1 MYSYILLYEISRT
14 LICKDDTDN
23 SSNIFVLEI
32 ETALINYL
40 VELCT
45 IDYTKTKP
53 IVNLVHNLL
62 LYALYCLYLFN
73 FVTDYSHSLQ
83 K

>member
-1 MYSYILLYEISRT
+1 M
-14 LICKDDTDN
+14 
-23 SSNIFVLEI
+23 
-32 ETALINYL
+32 
-40 VELCT
+40 VELCA
-45 IDYTKTKP
+45 IDYTKKKP

-62 LYALYCLYLFN
+62 LYALYYLFLFN